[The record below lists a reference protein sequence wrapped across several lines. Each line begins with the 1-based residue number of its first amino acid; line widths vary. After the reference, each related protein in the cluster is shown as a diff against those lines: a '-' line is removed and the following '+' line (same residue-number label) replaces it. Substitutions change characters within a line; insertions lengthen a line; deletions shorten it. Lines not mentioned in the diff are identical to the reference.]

1 MTGESGSGSDAHLTA
16 RLGLGR
22 IAGSILALLLLTV
35 PLLSNLRQIPHRT
48 FAAVGPEAER
58 LAFVSSEGGTVQIF
72 AINTDGT
79 GLQQL
84 TRPPGQSEIPVWS
97 PDGRRI
103 AFIRAQERDTQIYL
117 MNADGGGQ
125 RPLTASPGTNTF
137 PAWSPGGPSIAFVSD
152 RGGSGPQI
160 YVMNADGSQQTRL
173 TASPG
178 ESTVPVWS
186 PDGRRIAFVSTRD
199 QGLPELYVMNA
210 DGTGQRRLT
219 DPELYVANPYSRGQ
233 QRLVPEG
240 ILLRSGTLHP
250 AWSPDGKQIAFVIR
264 VGLYEQSVQVVNP
277 DSGYRARVATGY
289 APAWSP
295 DGHRIAFVGVRHGDA
310 QIYVMTTDRSR
321 LLRLTSHGVNLLPT
335 WSPNG
340 RRIAFLASRD
350 GTLGVYVMNADGSGQ
365 QRLGSASGDLSKLPV
380 LSWRPHLR

>member
-1 MTGESGSGSDAHLTA
+1 MTGESGSGSDAHLTE

-35 PLLSNLRQIPHRT
+35 PLLSNLWQIPHRT

-84 TRPPGQSEIPVWS
+84 TRPPGQSEI
-97 PDGRRI
+97 
-103 AFIRAQERDTQIYL
+103 
-117 MNADGGGQ
+117 
-125 RPLTASPGTNTF
+125 
-137 PAWSPGGPSIAFVSD
+137 
-152 RGGSGPQI
+152 
-160 YVMNADGSQQTRL
+160 
-173 TASPG
+173 
-178 ESTVPVWS
+178 PVWS

-264 VGLYEQSVQVVNP
+264 VGLYE
-277 DSGYRARVATGY
+277 
-289 APAWSP
+289 
-295 DGHRIAFVGVRHGDA
+295 
-310 QIYVMTTDRSR
+310 
-321 LLRLTSHGVNLLPT
+321 
-335 WSPNG
+335 
-340 RRIAFLASRD
+340 
-350 GTLGVYVMNADGSGQ
+350 
-365 QRLGSASGDLSKLPV
+365 
-380 LSWRPHLR
+380 